1 MSNLEYPSHPD
12 WIDAAKAAKHR
23 RAFSSGILVPSIGLP
38 KGKTKID
45 VIKALKRA
53 RRALDLK
60 PAVLAYLE
68 HQICMTQAE
77 DWEQGRAP
85 VAFSQVKTLA
95 AHFDVEE
102 RTIRNYETSLARKG
116 LILWNDSGNHRRY
129 AKRDESGK
137 LVDAYGIVLSPLI
150 ERFADIE
157 KMGEADAFDLQLR
170 SSEIDRI
177 RSLRRVL
184 SYLAQQARAHAPDA
198 DVTRSAENLLCRIPG
213 RSFSKKAWPTI
224 AVCSLRLEL
233 EDEIA
238 RLKQALSCVLD
249 QESSAQA
256 EHDFRHQYTEDTRQN
271 PLGTCSGNRTSP
283 DGDEIILQTEP
294 ANAGGMEEGSRAQA
308 HRENAPPGAKV
319 RPKAGITS
327 TGIEHIRLDQVMNV
341 ASPLMQDMIEL
352 EAEQGAAN
360 WTALDRAAAKAA
372 GYIGVTPA
380 LWANLRRETGPAAA
394 SVCIVV
400 TERRL
405 TDPNNPVVNPG
416 AFVSGMLTRAR
427 QGKLY
432 LHKSVFG
439 LMRSRTG
446 QDDAVP
452 ARSGLASSQ
461 ADPSSWGQPPQS
473 LKAALT
479 GGRHAGRP

>member
-12 WIDAAKAAKHR
+12 WIDAAEAAKHR

-45 VIKALKRA
+45 VVKALKRA

-60 PAVLAYLE
+60 PAVFAYLE

-95 AHFDVEE
+95 AYFGVEE
-102 RTIRNYETSLARKG
+102 RTIRNYEASLARKG

-129 AKRDESGK
+129 AKRDETGK
-137 LVDAYGIVLSPLI
+137 LVDAYGIVLTPLI

-157 KMGEADAFDLQLR
+157 KMGEADTFDLQLR
-170 SSEIDRI
+170 SSEIGRV

-184 SYLAQQARAHAPDA
+184 RYLAQQAHAHDRGTDLA
-198 DVTRSAENLLCRIPG
+198 RSAEILLGRIPG

-238 RLKQALSCVLD
+238 RLRQALTSVLD
-249 QESSAQA
+249 QEISAQA
-256 EHDFRHQYTEDTRQN
+256 EQDFRHQYTEDTKQN
-271 PLGTCSGNRTSP
+271 PVGTCSGERISP
-283 DGDEIILQTEP
+283 DGDEVALQTEP
-294 ANAGGMEEGSRAQA
+294 AKAGGMEEGSRGQA
-308 HRENAPPGAKV
+308 HRENMPPGAKA

-341 ASPLMQDMIEL
+341 ASPLMQDMIQM
-352 EAEQGAAN
+352 EAGEREAN

-372 GYIGVTPA
+372 GYLGLGPA
-380 LWANLRRETGPAAA
+380 LWTSLRSETGPAAA

-405 TDPNNPVVNPG
+405 ADPNNPVVNPG
-416 AFVSGMLTRAR
+416 GFVSGMLTRAR
-427 QGKLY
+427 QGKLC

-439 LMRSRTG
+439 LMK
-446 QDDAVP
+446 
-452 ARSGLASSQ
+452 
-461 ADPSSWGQPPQS
+461 QPQPEG
-473 LKAALT
+473 KLT
-479 GGRHAGRP
+479 